1 MKDLKGILVMQCLT
15 YLYVLHFVSI
25 AILYIFITMV
35 EIVYNLKHN
44 ISVKHSGGNGMT
56 LELLELG
63 H

>member
-1 MKDLKGILVMQCLT
+1 MQCLT

-35 EIVYNLKHN
+35 EIVYNLKHD
-44 ISVKHSGGNGMT
+44 ISVKHSRGNDMT
-56 LELLELG
+56 LELVELG

>member
-44 ISVKHSGGNGMT
+44 ISVKNSGGNGMT

>member
-1 MKDLKGILVMQCLT
+1 MQCLT

>member
-35 EIVYNLKHN
+35 EIVYNLKHD
-44 ISVKHSGGNGMT
+44 ISVKHSRGNGMT